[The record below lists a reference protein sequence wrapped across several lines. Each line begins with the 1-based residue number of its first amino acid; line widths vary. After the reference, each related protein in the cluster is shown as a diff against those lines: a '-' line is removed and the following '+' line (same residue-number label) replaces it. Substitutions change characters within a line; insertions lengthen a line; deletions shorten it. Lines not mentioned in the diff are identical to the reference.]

1 MPSKDWRSDDID
13 DRPEQCGRRA
23 LGWAFLRRNEEFIAD
38 VKRAGQPGT
47 LAEDGLP
54 TKWGLRFRRRP

>member
-1 MPSKDWRSDDID
+1 MPSKDWRSDDPD
-13 DRPEQCGRRA
+13 DGIEDGGLRA
-23 LGWAFLRRNEEFIAD
+23 FGWEFLRRNEDFIAD
-38 VKRAGQPGT
+38 VKHARRPGT